1 MISPHMGSKK
11 SIYPAAAI
19 AAARPQPFPSKL
31 GLHRHDAIVI
41 LTPRVEKMKFF
52 DRRFRPFGLTFLNFL
67 YFIWKE
73 EGKENTIDP
82 SFLKFGQ
89 KMTEKKIFEK
99 SLKSQN
105 CCIRIVSSFF
115 LSLIFANFANN
126 GH

>member
-1 MISPHMGSKK
+1 MVLNPN
-11 SIYPAAAI
+11 PALVCCLYVRFRQGCQFYRFVQRL
-19 AAARPQPFPSKL
+19 ARPQPFPSKL

-52 DRRFRPFGLTFLNFL
+52 DRRFRPFGLTILNFL

-82 SFLKFGQ
+82 SFLKFGK

-105 CCIRIVSSFF
+105 CCIRIVSFFF
-115 LSLIFANFANN
+115 LR
-126 GH
+126 